1 MKISE
6 VIESLSILKREY
18 GDVEVVMEDHIYGM
32 LPATVNVTL
41 ERGTY
46 EVLIEPQI

>member
-6 VIESLSILKREY
+6 VIESMTALKREY
-18 GDVEVVMEDHIYGM
+18 GDVDVVMLYRTDGYV
-32 LPATVNVTL
+32 PATVNVTL

-46 EVLIEPQI
+46 EVLIEPEI